1 MGNSLT
7 PVEQDEEFFLNV
19 LFSLWVVALSQLLR
33 RMFMPELIMGP
44 RQQLHLITGRTCKT
58 QQLVHTGLNSGNDGV
73 GEAFPTIRP

>member
-1 MGNSLT
+1 
-7 PVEQDEEFFLNV
+7 
-19 LFSLWVVALSQLLR
+19 
-33 RMFMPELIMGP
+33 MPELIMGP